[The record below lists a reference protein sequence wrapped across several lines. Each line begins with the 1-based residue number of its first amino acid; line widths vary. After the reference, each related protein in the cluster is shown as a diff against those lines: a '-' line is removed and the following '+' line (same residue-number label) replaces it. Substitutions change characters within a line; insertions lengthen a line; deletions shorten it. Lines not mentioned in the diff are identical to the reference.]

1 MHRNA
6 RSAAVPEQQ
15 TYVVYLHSQAIEVL
29 GDAIKPYLSEG
40 PGGQHLLCTEID
52 TGGAFCEM
60 TVMGRSAADKPIEIE
75 LMVPVAMIR
84 LIVSTPDGE
93 HEFGFG

>member
-1 MHRNA
+1 M
-6 RSAAVPEQQ
+6 SEQQ
-15 TYVVYLHSQAIEVL
+15 TYVVFFHTQALEVL
-29 GDAIKPYLSEG
+29 GDAIKPYVTDG
-40 PGGQHLLCTEID
+40 PAGAHILCTEID

-60 TVMGRSAADKPIEIE
+60 TVQGISPTNKPLEIE

-84 LIVSTPDGE
+84 LIVSIQGGE

>member
-1 MHRNA
+1 V
-6 RSAAVPEQQ
+6 SEQQ
-15 TYVVYLHSQAIEVL
+15 TYVVYLHPQAVEVL

-40 PGGQHLLCTEID
+40 PAGAHLLCTEID

-60 TVMGRSAADKPIEIE
+60 TVLGKTPTDQPIEIE

-84 LIVSTPDGE
+84 LIVSVQGGE